1 MDFTEHQHL
10 GPCACVIL
18 LEFNANTISIKIINI
33 MKLQFHLYV
42 SVDTKTQPNKN
53 DDRPYK
59 PPLQSRAQ
67 WAG

>member
-1 MDFTEHQHL
+1 MCHFARIQRQHHLHQNHQYH
-10 GPCACVIL
+10 
-18 LEFNANTISIKIINI
+18 ETTISLIYI
-33 MKLQFHLYV
+33 